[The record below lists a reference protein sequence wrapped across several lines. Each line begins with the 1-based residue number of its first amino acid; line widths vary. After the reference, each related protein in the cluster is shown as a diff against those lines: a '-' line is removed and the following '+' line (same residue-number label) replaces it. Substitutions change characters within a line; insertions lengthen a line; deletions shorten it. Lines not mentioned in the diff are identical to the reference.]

1 VIHKVSTRW
10 LVGVLGITTFI
21 GGYLLRHAGSH
32 PSGGWKAAMLVD
44 LAFLIAESALL
55 GTLWVSRHRAHG
67 FS

>member
-1 VIHKVSTRW
+1 VIRKTNTRW
-10 LVGVLGITTFI
+10 LVGILGITTFI

-44 LAFLIAESALL
+44 LAFLIAESVLF
-55 GTLWVSRHRAHG
+55 GTLWVRRRRAHG